1 MAGQRPAGPA
11 GSLRAVGKSQG
22 PLRPGLPV

>member
-11 GSLRAVGKSQG
+11 GSLRAVGKSQDRYD
-22 PLRPGLPV
+22 PASP